1 NQMVGPIPITA
12 SFELGAA
19 IQLDFKMASRYKVM
33 GEGLE
38 WSDSYKDKQYVSDFL
53 TTLRINAYFEA
64 FGGIGFD
71 ISIVALKFGVFGR
84 LGVDNSNAF
93 LSRTYLKDENKRQVN
108 GQALKLTG
116 EVGIEFV
123 LTVIGIIDYQA
134 TLASIEMA
142 WTKYF
147 NNWEGI
153 QDYWKNT
160 GSGLSLGGLAAFGA
174 RNGLTLVDASASLQS
189 RDYLEDFDRTWGAP
203 RRMSRALDGTSGLLA
218 LQSNA
223 YPNSRPYVTD
233 DGKYLL
239 YTSDQDSSELTSAR
253 VYATA
258 LTSGAYPQGAVI
270 AAPTDFPGFGDS
282 DLRLA
287 GKDGLAVAAWVRQNT
302 GHQLKAGDPVTPNT
316 QSVLTNATEIVASVN
331 TGSGWTST
339 RLTEN
344 GSPDLA
350 PVVAANDS
358 KAIVAWRSV
367 YAADAAKPMDFTAQ
381 DKVLYKIYDK
391 TENKWS
397 DAKTLYPGTSG
408 VVKGIEAAM

>member
-1 NQMVGPIPITA
+1 SATFKAFIWAGHNSLGLEDAEYNEEGLSVTPHLLEDELSTGFGGGDAAALASGAQEAAQSGADLAKTGKSVSGGGSFGGQLEGYYECLIQFNFKTQKWEIFTLGGGFTVGFGGSFGKTVNQMVGPIPITA

-33 GEGLE
+33 GEYLE
-38 WSDSYKDKQYVSDFL
+38 WSKEYKDKKYVSDFL

-84 LGVDNSNAF
+84 LSVDNSNAF
-93 LSRTYLKDENKRQVN
+93 LSRTYLDKEILRQVN

-123 LTVIGIIDYQA
+123 LTVIGLIDYKA
-134 TLASIEMA
+134 TLASIDMA

-147 NNWEGI
+147 NNWEYI

-160 GSGLSLGGLAAFGA
+160 GSGLGRSVGAMAAFGA

-223 YPNSRPYVTD
+223 YPNSRP
-233 DGKYLL
+233 
-239 YTSDQDSSELTSAR
+239 
-253 VYATA
+253 
-258 LTSGAYPQGAVI
+258 
-270 AAPTDFPGFGDS
+270 
-282 DLRLA
+282 
-287 GKDGLAVAAWVRQNT
+287 
-302 GHQLKAGDPVTPNT
+302 
-316 QSVLTNATEIVASVN
+316 
-331 TGSGWTST
+331 
-339 RLTEN
+339 
-344 GSPDLA
+344 
-350 PVVAANDS
+350 
-358 KAIVAWRSV
+358 
-367 YAADAAKPMDFTAQ
+367 
-381 DKVLYKIYDK
+381 
-391 TENKWS
+391 
-397 DAKTLYPGTSG
+397 
-408 VVKGIEAAM
+408 

>member
-1 NQMVGPIPITA
+1 EI
-12 SFELGAA
+12 L
-19 IQLDFKMASRYKVM
+19 
-33 GEGLE
+33 
-38 WSDSYKDKQYVSDFL
+38 
-53 TTLRINAYFEA
+53 
-64 FGGIGFD
+64 
-71 ISIVALKFGVFGR
+71 
-84 LGVDNSNAF
+84 
-93 LSRTYLKDENKRQVN
+93 RQVN

-123 LTVIGIIDYQA
+123 LTVIGLIDYKA
-134 TLASIEMA
+134 TLASIEME

-147 NNWEGI
+147 NNWGYI

-160 GSGLSLGGLAAFGA
+160 GSGLGKSVGAMAAFGA

-258 LTSGAYPQGAVI
+258 KDGSGAYPVGAVI
-270 AAPTDFPGFGDS
+270 TAPTDFPGFGDS

-287 GKDGLAVAAWVRQNT
+287 GKENLAVAAWVRQNT
-302 GHQLKAGDPVTPNT
+302 DHKLKAGDKVTANI

-331 TGSGWTST
+331 TGGGWVST

-350 PVVAANDS
+350 PVVAANGS

-381 DKVLYKIYDK
+381 DKVLYKIYNGSWGE
-391 TENKWS
+391 T
-397 DAKTLYPGTSG
+397 KTLYPGTSG
-408 VVKGIEAAM
+408 VVKGIEAAMLPDGTAAV